1 MSVFVTY
8 WDGAPLSQYE
18 QLCLRSFIQRGH
30 SVELSTY
37 HGVTGIPDGVTI
49 RDARV
54 HLPLDDDIALMLERQ
69 AYSKVSDILRYRL
82 LDTAERTWVDVD
94 IMLLAEE
101 LPTDLPLFG
110 LEDDHHANTAVLRV
124 VPDSALRDRLLSET
138 HGLAVED
145 ILSAEHGAYSPLLLT
160 RLIDELGLR
169 ALALQPAILYPIAS
183 RDLWRLFD
191 PEEREWCERS
201 LSGAATLHLWNEFLR
216 RADVKHRR
224 PPRGSWLDRAMQAH
238 GVPQHGEALRVPW
251 VRGPWRQ
258 QLPEPPQIPMTRPPA
273 RSIPRRAFRKLSRTL
288 RTLLTR

>member
-1 MSVFVTY
+1 MSTFVTY
-8 WDGAPLSQYE
+8 WDGAPLSHYE

-30 SVELSTY
+30 TVELSTY
-37 HGVTGIPDGVTI
+37 HGVMGVPDGVTI
-49 RDARV
+49 RDARAS
-54 HLPLDDDIALMLERQ
+54 LPLDDDVALMLEQR

-94 IMLLAEE
+94 IMLLAED

-124 VPDSALRDRLLSET
+124 VPNSALRDRLLSET
-138 HGLAVED
+138 HGLDVND

-169 ALALQPAILYPIAS
+169 ALALQPAVFYPIAS

-191 PEEREWCERS
+191 PEQREWCDHN

-216 RADVKHRR
+216 RGDVKHRR
-224 PPRGSWLDRAMQAH
+224 PPRGSWLDRAMQEH
-238 GVPQHGEALRVPW
+238 GVPQHGEALRVSW

-258 QLPEPPQIPMTRPPA
+258 QLPEPPPIPMTRPPV
-273 RSIPRRAFRKLSRTL
+273 RSLPRRAFRKLTRTL
-288 RTLLTR
+288 RTLFIR